1 MKTWPILSL
10 ACACFLSAG
19 CRQDPYLSATFEM
32 MNQEKRHLEDRVYEL
47 EDELDQFQ
55 DQLESARRENNKLRK
70 LEGSEEEPSRPKRGS
85 ILPRSSDPPRNGAPK
100 DPREPKIEFG
110 EPGEPERA
118 VPGGGGAR
126 PRPAKM
132 PAKLG
137 PEMNGPNMNGPAG
150 KNDLPPPA
158 EFEGEQTAY
167 VEPEDTRVTH
177 IILNPFLTGGHDFD
191 HKAGD
196 DGVAVIVEPRNKEDQ
211 FVQQAGPVSIV
222 VIDPEIEGKEG
233 RIARWDF
240 DSIEVGK
247 LMKKKGLGRGIHFK
261 LPWPNKPPENNKLK
275 VFVRYQTLDGRKLE
289 ADRDITIAKLGQ
301 FSQRWTPR
309 PLDASVL
316 GGSAGTSTSVLVGHT
331 EDAGERLI
339 SKKKPSPSGD
349 TARRPMWSP
358 NR

>member
-1 MKTWPILSL
+1 MKTWPLLSL
-10 ACACFLSAG
+10 VCACLLSAG
-19 CRQDPYLSATFEM
+19 CRQDPYLTAYFETK
-32 MNQEKRHLEDRVYEL
+32 NAELRDLEDRYYEQQ
-47 EDELDQFQ
+47 DQVELLN

-70 LEGSEEEPSRPKRGS
+70 LEGSEEDTSPPKRGS
-85 ILPRSSDPPRNGAPK
+85 ILPRSSSPPKTNGAKEPK
-100 DPREPKIEFG
+100 EPKIEFG
-110 EPGEPERA
+110 EPGAPDDV
-118 VPGGGGAR
+118 VPRGGGGLR
-126 PRPAKM
+126 PKPAKM
-132 PAKLG
+132 PAKMG
-137 PEMNGPNMNGPAG
+137 PDMNGPGGRNE
-150 KNDLPPPA
+150 LPPPA

-167 VEPEDTRVTH
+167 IEPEDPRVTH
-177 IILNPFLTGGHDFD
+177 IVLNPFLTGGHDFD

-240 DSIEVGK
+240 DSIEAGK
-247 LMKKKGLGRGIHFK
+247 LMKKKGPGRGIHFK

-309 PLDASVL
+309 PLDAGTL
-316 GGSAGTSTSVLVGHT
+316 GGSSGSSTSVLVGHT
-331 EDAGERLI
+331 EDASDRII
-339 SKKKPSPSGD
+339 SKKRPAD
-349 TARRPMWSP
+349 TARRPTWQP

>member
-1 MKTWPILSL
+1 MKAWHFLSL
-10 ACACFLSAG
+10 LCACLCSAG
-19 CRQDPYLSATFEM
+19 CRQDPYLTAYFETK
-32 MNQEKRHLEDRVYEL
+32 NAELRDLEDRYYEQQDQLDLL
-47 EDELDQFQ
+47 E

-70 LEGSEEEPSRPKRGS
+70 LEGESDDTSRPKRGS
-85 ILPRSSDPPRNGAPK
+85 ILPRSTDPPRNGAPK
-100 DPREPKIEFG
+100 EPKIEFG
-110 EPGEPERA
+110 DPTEPENA
-118 VPGGGGAR
+118 VPKGGGGAR
-126 PRPAKM
+126 PRPAKT
-132 PAKLG
+132 PARLG
-137 PEMNGPNMNGPAG
+137 PEMNGPNINSPGG
-150 KNDLPPPA
+150 KNELPPPT

-240 DSIEVGK
+240 DSIEAGK
-247 LMKKKGLGRGIHFK
+247 LMKKKPPGRGIHFK

-309 PLDASVL
+309 PLDVGTL
-316 GGSAGTSTSVLVGHT
+316 GGDSDKSTSVLVGHV
-331 EDAGERLI
+331 EDAGSRLI
-339 SKKKPSPSGD
+339 SKKKPAD
-349 TARRPMWSP
+349 TARRPTWQP